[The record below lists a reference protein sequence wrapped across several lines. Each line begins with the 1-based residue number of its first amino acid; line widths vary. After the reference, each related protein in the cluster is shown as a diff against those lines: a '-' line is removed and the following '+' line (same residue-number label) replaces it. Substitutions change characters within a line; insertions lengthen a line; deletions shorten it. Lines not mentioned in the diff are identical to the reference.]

1 MRIRQQG
8 ARGALQEEVTG
19 KEFAMRTGTLL
30 TALLAAVLLAGCGG
44 GADENK
50 PLDQVAAEAAAMG
63 QAELQKVVDKY
74 EAAIA
79 GKTAEIDALK
89 AKIKDI
95 PIARMAGEEA
105 KGLKAELD
113 EITQSLTALKDRL
126 AVYAKELQAQL

>member
-1 MRIRQQG
+1 
-8 ARGALQEEVTG
+8 
-19 KEFAMRTGTLL
+19 MRTGTLL